1 MWDQHSVSEPTVFRL
16 EQQRGPVV
24 ESSLRRSERDWPLT
38 LEDCQAALS
47 RLLPQV
53 KSAQTSAE
61 EYWRW
66 VSRTRTEMCRLF
78 ESHRQS
84 SRARQEWDLPG
95 LLRLRCRVELITLR
109 LYCAPWMPNGVQVP
123 ALSLSLFS
131 RLTA

>member
-16 EQQRGPVV
+16 EQKRGPVV
-24 ESSLRRSERDWPLT
+24 EFSLRRSERDWPLT
-38 LEDCQAALS
+38 LDDCQAALT

-53 KSAQTSAE
+53 KSAPTNPE

-66 VSRTRTEMCRLF
+66 VRRTRTEMCRLF
-78 ESHRQS
+78 ESHMRS
-84 SRARQEWDLPG
+84 SRARREWDLPG

-109 LYCAPWMPNGVQVP
+109 LYCAPWLPNGVHSPVLNVAQ
-123 ALSLSLFS
+123 FS